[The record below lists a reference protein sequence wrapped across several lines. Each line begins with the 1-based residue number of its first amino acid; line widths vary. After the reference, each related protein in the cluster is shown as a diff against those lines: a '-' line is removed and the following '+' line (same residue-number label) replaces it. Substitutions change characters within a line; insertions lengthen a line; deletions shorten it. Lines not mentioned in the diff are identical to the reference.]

1 MRKRGTMWHVADGDL
16 HAYLDGALEFYPPR
30 QAKRIRE
37 HMERCSECRRRLE
50 EDSLLAG
57 SARALLAE
65 ASPAQVVAPPLEE
78 LRRRADVGVV
88 VVEEMRHRSW
98 SRVGWAWAAT
108 VVMALGI
115 GWGVGAWPFN
125 SNGSVASRTRA
136 GTPSAPAQQT
146 EAPPAQDFA
155 ARGTPAAASED
166 APTTVQSDALG
177 ERESTPPPSVQ
188 VAEASRSGDEN
199 PAANSAKPAGAAAAD
214 QVASLGVVERRSAPE
229 LSPGSLAPDVP
240 GRISTLLDAPVT
252 ASAPQEVVPTGAPA
266 PRAEAPEVS
275 RRRTDA
281 SSLSDRPAA
290 AQNRLS
296 IGPTTELRLS
306 AGSPAGGGD
315 ATRMREA
322 RRGAPELG
330 TGRIP
335 DAPFVLDGLVTES
348 VEWRRLGNNLPGIL
362 VRQRNETTRVE
373 LHFFGEFLYED
384 GLGSAR
390 DAQTSFASTR
400 ASSPPDA
407 IANMRVLPGWNQIV
421 RPFRGGWVVIRAPL
435 PADRLSAMLAA
446 AGVQP

>member
-1 MRKRGTMWHVADGDL
+1 MWHVADGDL

-37 HMERCSECRRRLE
+37 HMERCTECRRRLE
-50 EDSLLAG
+50 EDARLAG

-65 ASPAQVVAPPLEE
+65 ASPAHVVAPPLEE

-88 VVEEMRHRSW
+88 VVEEKRRRSW

-108 VVMALGI
+108 VVLALGI

-136 GTPSAPAQQT
+136 GSPSTPAGQT
-146 EAPPAQDFA
+146 EAPPAQDLA
-155 ARGTPAAASED
+155 ARGTPRVASED
-166 APTTVQSDALG
+166 APSTVQSDALG
-177 ERESTPPPSVQ
+177 ERESAPPPSVQ
-188 VAEASRSGDEN
+188 VAEASKSGDES

-240 GRISTLLDAPVT
+240 GRISTMLDAPVT
-252 ASAPQEVVPTGAPA
+252 ASAPQEVAPTGAPA

-281 SSLSDRPAA
+281 SSLSDRPAV

-306 AGSPAGGGD
+306 AGAPGGDD

-335 DAPFVLDGLVTES
+335 DAPFVIEGLVTES
-348 VEWRRLGNNLPGIL
+348 VEWRGLGNNLPGIL

-373 LHFFGEFLYED
+373 LHFFGKFLYED

-390 DAQTSFASTR
+390 DAQGGASAAAFTR
-400 ASSPPDA
+400 ADSPPDA